1 MAKKDDYRQYL
12 KQTLGGL
19 IDQLDL
25 SELRKDFLKQRW
37 LDQVLWL
44 EGRATKNRN
53 RHYALRLTTIIGGV
67 IIPALVGF
75 GKGTERWQVI
85 FGWSAFGISQIVAIS
100 AAVEEFFAYGENYR
114 NYRNTAEGLK
124 IEGWEFFQLT
134 GSYRQFQTHT
144 DA

>member
-1 MAKKDDYRQYL
+1 MAKKNDYRQYL

-44 EGRATKNRN
+44 EGRATKNRD

-67 IIPALVGF
+67 IIPALVGL
-75 GKGTERWQVI
+75 GKGNESWQI
-85 FGWSAFGISQIVAIS
+85 YLSWTAFGVSQAVAIS
-100 AAVEEFFAYGENYR
+100 AALEEFFGYGDNYR
-114 NYRNTAEGLK
+114 TYRNTAESLK
-124 IEGWEFFQLT
+124 IEGWEYFQLT
-134 GSYRQFQTHT
+134 GNYRDFEQKC
-144 DA
+144 